1 MIASALLFGAVFWI
15 IGWFSQRRYFAF
27 MNEQRKIYD
36 AKGEA
41 HEATGDAN
49 TKAIEENTAAIRD
62 LIRKLDERTP

>member
-1 MIASALLFGAVFWI
+1 
-15 IGWFSQRRYFAF
+15 